1 MAAASTLHNNFYVDD
16 LLKSIGDTNIAKH
29 LVKDVISMCKSDGF
43 NITKFIFNNQ
53 ELLQSIPE
61 QQRPQGTKN
70 QDLPGDLPTD
80 KALGICWNIA
90 DETSSLEIKLD
101 RSLTKRAMFSMI
113 SSIYDPLGFAA
124 PFVLE
129 GRRILRSL
137 SNQNLPWD
145 IEVNDDV
152 KKEWNKFI
160 TRLKHVDELYVRR
173 CIRPD
178 DFWKISD
185 ISIHHFSDASE
196 QGYGQCSYIR
206 MVDEKGRIHCT
217 LLLGKS
223 RVVPKR
229 FVSIPRLELTAA
241 VLLTKMACLLKKVF
255 SLGEVNHQFWTD
267 SKVVLGYIKHDT
279 RRFKTF
285 VANRIYQ
292 IKENTNDASR
302 GLSAE
307 WES

>member
-1 MAAASTLHNNFYVDD
+1 
-16 LLKSIGDTNIAKH
+16 
-29 LVKDVISMCKSDGF
+29 MCKLGGF
-43 NITKFIFNNQ
+43 NITKFIFNSH

-70 QDLPGDLPTD
+70 QDLSSDLPTD

-90 DETSSLEIKLD
+90 DDTSSFEIKLN

-160 TRLKHVDELYVRR
+160 TRLKHVDELYMLE
-173 CIRPD
+173 
-178 DFWKISD
+178 
-185 ISIHHFSDASE
+185 DASD
-196 QGYGQCSYIR
+196 Q
-206 MVDEKGRIHCT
+206 VTFGRFQMSVYNFLMHQRRAMDSAVI
-217 LLLGKS
+217 S
-223 RVVPKR
+223 R
-229 FVSIPRLELTAA
+229 
-241 VLLTKMACLLKKVF
+241 
-255 SLGEVNHQFWTD
+255 
-267 SKVVLGYIKHDT
+267 
-279 RRFKTF
+279 
-285 VANRIYQ
+285 
-292 IKENTNDASR
+292 
-302 GLSAE
+302 
-307 WES
+307 